1 MEKIFNG
8 ITFSLVENTYYK
20 KSKNCYEYKYKVMFY
35 DEYYDSYRI
44 LYRCSNKRD
53 FTLKR
58 IKEEALY
65 KLSLD

>member
-20 KSKNCYEYKYKVMFY
+20 KSKDCYECKYKVMYY
-35 DEYYDSYRI
+35 DEYYDSYRV
-44 LYRCSNKRD
+44 LYNCENKRQ

-58 IKEEALY
+58 IKAELLY
-65 KLSLD
+65 QM